1 MKTLIGKFP
10 GGYEEWAK
18 KRGEEPVHR
27 VMPPTTIGLELEERP
42 IDNSTT
48 SISSASISAARNE
61 KMADNNHGLPY
72 LSGLRTSDSKKPD
85 MPEPQRDTSLN
96 SYGTVGIIE

>member
-18 KRGEEPVHR
+18 ERGEEPVHR
-27 VMPPTTIGLELEERP
+27 VMPPTTIGLELEELP

-48 SISSASISAARNE
+48 QRS
-61 KMADNNHGLPY
+61 
-72 LSGLRTSDSKKPD
+72 SDSSSHPTGNERIGDNKERLPA
-85 MPEPQRDTSLN
+85 MTSNLGLQR
-96 SYGTVGIIE
+96 V